1 MKKPTIGFIGAGLMG
16 HGMAKNILSSGYSL
30 VVVAHRNR
38 GPIDDLL
45 RRGAVEAV
53 DIGEIARE
61 VDILF
66 LCVTSSVVVASLVE
80 GDRGI
85 AIKGQPGLIVADA
98 STGDPATTIRL
109 GARLAERGIYLVDA
123 PLARTPREAEEGKL
137 NMLLSGDPNAVSRVR
152 EVALT
157 FCENIFEVG
166 VLGSAIKLKLVNNIL
181 SLGHAVLA
189 AEAINAAQAAGVD
202 LGNLYNVVSHGGAN
216 SAAFEIIVSSLLR
229 GNDKGMQFSIR
240 NARKDLRCYSRMM
253 EATDTINLLSQGIY
267 DVYNLAT
274 ALGHGDDMISQL
286 AQVVSAG
293 GLRK

>member
-1 MKKPTIGFIGAGLMG
+1 
-16 HGMAKNILSSGYSL
+16 
-30 VVVAHRNR
+30 
-38 GPIDDLL
+38 
-45 RRGAVEAV
+45 
-53 DIGEIARE
+53 
-61 VDILF
+61 
-66 LCVTSSVVVASLVE
+66 
-80 GDRGI
+80 
-85 AIKGQPGLIVADA
+85 
-98 STGDPATTIRL
+98 
-109 GARLAERGIYLVDA
+109 
-123 PLARTPREAEEGKL
+123 
-137 NMLLSGDPNAVSRVR
+137 MLLSGDPNAVSRVR